1 MNPLLA
7 KSGAPHQSNFEKPIS
22 VVGIHHLLFTKGAFQ
37 AENKGFAEI
46 LERSDLRLPARAVVF
61 ADSQVIRE
69 WPDLEAE
76 VRNYAEAH
84 PDLLSILSFEAVNG
98 GEASKNGLDSLNQ
111 VLTAI
116 NREGI
121 CRKSLVVAIGGGAV
135 LDVVGYAAAIAHRGV
150 PLVRFPT
157 TTLAQ
162 GDSGVGVKNGINAF
176 GKKNF
181 LGTFDVP
188 LAVINDFRFL
198 KTLSDRDW
206 RCGFS
211 EAVKVGLIKDREF
224 FETVRSKVA
233 MITNRSL
240 EESAPI
246 IQKSAE
252 IHYRHIVEGG
262 DPFEKTFARPLDFG
276 HWAAHKIEQMSDYQV
291 RHGEGVAIGIA
302 LDSTYSN
309 KIGLLPE
316 DELKAVL
323 DCLSNLGF
331 GLYHPV
337 MEQRDVLFEG
347 IEEFRQHLGGQL
359 AIPLLEQIGKTVT
372 AEDID
377 LGRMNAAIDSLAALG

>member
-1 MNPLLA
+1 MNPLLTKA
-7 KSGAPHQSNFEKPIS
+7 DAPHQPNYEKPIS
-22 VVGIHHLLFTKGAFQ
+22 VVGIHHLLFTTGAFRTG
-37 AENKGFAEI
+37 NRGFAEI
-46 LERSDLRLPARAVVF
+46 LERSDLRLPAPTAVF

-69 WPDLEAE
+69 WPELEAE
-76 VRNYAEAH
+76 VRDYAEAH
-84 PDLLSILSFEAVNG
+84 PDLLSLLSFESVDG
-98 GEASKNGLDSLNQ
+98 GEVSKNGLDSLNQ
-111 VLTAI
+111 ILSTI

-121 CRKSLVVAIGGGAV
+121 CRKSLVIAVGGGAV

-157 TTLAQ
+157 TTLSQ

-181 LGTFDVP
+181 LGTFEVP

-198 KTLSDRDW
+198 TTLTDADW

-211 EAVKVGLIKDREF
+211 EAVKVGLIKDRDF
-224 FETVRSKVA
+224 FETICTKISA
-233 MITNRSL
+233 INNRSL

-246 IQKSAE
+246 LQKSAE

-276 HWAAHKIEQMSDYQV
+276 HWAAHKIEQMSDYEV
-291 RHGEGVAIGIA
+291 RHGEAVAMGIA

-309 KIGLLPE
+309 RIGLLPE
-316 DELKAVL
+316 DQLSTILK
-323 DCLSNLGF
+323 CLSDLGF
-331 GLYHPV
+331 ELYHPV
-337 MEQRDVLFEG
+337 LEQKETLFEG

-359 AIPLLEQIGKTVT
+359 AIPLLEGIGKTIT
-372 AEDID
+372 ADDID
-377 LGRMNAAIDSLAALG
+377 LGLMNTAIDSLAALG